1 MTVNLKRG
9 LLEGAAVAAICTGL
23 VVVLFWRIRGDSPFT
38 SSNFNDVGLV
48 AFSTGLLGFLVGA
61 FRSTP
66 VRPKK

>member
-23 VVVLFWRIRGDSPFT
+23 VVVLFWRIRGDNPFT
-38 SSNFNDVGLV
+38 SSSFNDVGIV

-61 FRSTP
+61 YRTTP
-66 VRPKK
+66 ARPKK